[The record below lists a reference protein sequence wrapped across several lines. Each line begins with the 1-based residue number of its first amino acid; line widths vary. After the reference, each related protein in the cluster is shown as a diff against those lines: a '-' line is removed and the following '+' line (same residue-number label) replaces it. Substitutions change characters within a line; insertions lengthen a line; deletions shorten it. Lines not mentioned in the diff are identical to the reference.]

1 MKRWAITLLLP
12 ITCMLVAGTALA
24 LPPSSSLGGD
34 DGELTWSVSR
44 SGDTVTIRGQSPKWA
59 VVHTASTDLE
69 PIRTERTEPDGRTV
83 VIDYKGSGVTVV
95 LPERTVIHE
104 EDDIWDGDTLDI
116 RLGQLAA
123 AGHPATKFRAIDT
136 ASGKVYGFESTEIGE
151 ETCGSHTCTHVKLT
165 LSGLLKAVGP
175 KFHYWFAG
183 DGQLLRFEGPAGTF
197 VAEEGR

>member
-1 MKRWAITLLLP
+1 MNRWTITFLLL
-12 ITCMLVAGTALA
+12 IACTLTAGTALA
-24 LPPSSSLGGD
+24 LPPSSDLGGD
-34 DGELTWSVSR
+34 DGDLSWSVTR
-44 SGDTVTIRGQSPKWA
+44 SGDTVTIRGESPKWT
-59 VVHTASTDLE
+59 VVHTASADLE

-95 LPERTVIHE
+95 LPERTVIHDE
-104 EDDIWDGDTLDI
+104 EEIWDGDTLDI
-116 RLGQLAA
+116 RLGQQTA
-123 AGHPATKFRAIDT
+123 AGRPAAKFRAVDT

-151 ETCGSHTCTHVKLT
+151 ESCGDRSCTHVKLT

-175 KFHYWFAG
+175 KFHYWFAD